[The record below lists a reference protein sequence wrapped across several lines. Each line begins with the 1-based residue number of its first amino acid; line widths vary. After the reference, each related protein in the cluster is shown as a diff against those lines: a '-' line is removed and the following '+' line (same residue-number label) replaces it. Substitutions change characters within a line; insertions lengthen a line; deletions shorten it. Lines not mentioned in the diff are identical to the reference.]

1 MYDKICQY
9 LFHTWRVVLAALYL
23 DTVDHACQIKNTL
36 KILVKIKLTTTS
48 MLMLKQ
54 CQTAPLSLYSIDTF
68 CECCTYCFKTFYIL
82 FSVFALFE
90 KVQTKQTKD
99 MQPCYYG
106 LC

>member
-1 MYDKICQY
+1 M
-9 LFHTWRVVLAALYL
+9 
-23 DTVDHACQIKNTL
+23 
-36 KILVKIKLTTTS
+36 LVKIKLTTTS

-54 CQTAPLSLYSIDTF
+54 CQTVPLSLKSIDNF